1 MTDQQSTQITNMR
14 ESGLGYSTIAN
25 QIGLS
30 KGMRK
35 ILLQDSRTYGE
46 EILLACG

>member
-25 QIGLS
+25 QIGLP
-30 KGMRK
+30 KE
-35 ILLQDSRTYGE
+35 SRTYGE